1 MIYKNKYSTLLILL
15 TFLITSVSAQQSYSD
30 ISPLVKT
37 TVFAESFDNNSNNW
51 FIDNLWIKGE
61 VKDGYYKVICKN
73 YQKNSGLSY
82 KSVAI
87 DETKDFEIEAS
98 LKALKGTGGLV
109 FGMNSKFDHYRIEI
123 ANNTLLIVKNT
134 PSKGKNEQLFSGK
147 LNVSPISGSFNKI
160 TVRKVKDI
168 YYIFLNETFVS
179 KLDKIKPDGDQ
190 IGFNVGLNSEI
201 SVDYLNV
208 SNLTNPIAQPNIQ
221 RDISKKDSLS
231 IPSLTIIQ
239 SKSVSNTSTRADT
252 ILITWIAPSAERMA
266 IQGYSA
272 HVRAKVKSESELSSV
287 IFYVNGSPKGE
298 SDRKLISG
306 EPGNYQIEKT
316 INFDP
321 GENVVY
327 FTVTNEKKESRKS
340 EERYFTIPEATK
352 PVITWGIPAESN
364 VSVDNERLNIEVCV
378 KSPSELKSIK
388 VLVNGEPMGGDNVFK
403 LTGDENC
410 NIKWQYPIIL
420 REGLDNSIVIIAE
433 NIAGSSPSESRI
445 VRYSKAVAQK
455 RIALVIGNSNYG
467 TKIPLKNPIQ
477 DANLMQATLESLGF
491 TVEKYTDLDLLKMRA
506 AIRDF
511 SQKMKDYNVAL
522 FYYAGHGVQVDGKN
536 YLIPIDAKLEG
547 KDACEWETFAVN
559 DLLVQFEK
567 NPKNINIAILD
578 ACRSNPFT
586 SWVRGDAAGFMPL
599 NRTSGMFIS
608 FATAP
613 GSTAADGST
622 GNGLFTEELVKQ
634 MNIPQTI
641 SSVFLNTR
649 INVWDRSK
657 QTQRPQEW
665 NDLNGEF
672 YFKK

>member
-1 MIYKNKYSTLLILL
+1 
-15 TFLITSVSAQQSYSD
+15 
-30 ISPLVKT
+30 
-37 TVFAESFDNNSNNW
+37 
-51 FIDNLWIKGE
+51 
-61 VKDGYYKVICKN
+61 
-73 YQKNSGLSY
+73 
-82 KSVAI
+82 
-87 DETKDFEIEAS
+87 
-98 LKALKGTGGLV
+98 
-109 FGMNSKFDHYRIEI
+109 
-123 ANNTLLIVKNT
+123 
-134 PSKGKNEQLFSGK
+134 
-147 LNVSPISGSFNKI
+147 
-160 TVRKVKDI
+160 
-168 YYIFLNETFVS
+168 
-179 KLDKIKPDGDQ
+179 
-190 IGFNVGLNSEI
+190 
-201 SVDYLNV
+201 
-208 SNLTNPIAQPNIQ
+208 
-221 RDISKKDSLS
+221 
-231 IPSLTIIQ
+231 
-239 SKSVSNTSTRADT
+239 
-252 ILITWIAPSAERMA
+252 
-266 IQGYSA
+266 
-272 HVRAKVKSESELSSV
+272 
-287 IFYVNGSPKGE
+287 
-298 SDRKLISG
+298 
-306 EPGNYQIEKT
+306 
-316 INFDP
+316 
-321 GENVVY
+321 
-327 FTVTNEKKESRKS
+327 
-340 EERYFTIPEATK
+340 
-352 PVITWGIPAESN
+352 
-364 VSVDNERLNIEVCV
+364 
-378 KSPSELKSIK
+378 
-388 VLVNGEPMGGDNVFK
+388 
-403 LTGDENC
+403 
-410 NIKWQYPIIL
+410 
-420 REGLDNSIVIIAE
+420 VIIAE